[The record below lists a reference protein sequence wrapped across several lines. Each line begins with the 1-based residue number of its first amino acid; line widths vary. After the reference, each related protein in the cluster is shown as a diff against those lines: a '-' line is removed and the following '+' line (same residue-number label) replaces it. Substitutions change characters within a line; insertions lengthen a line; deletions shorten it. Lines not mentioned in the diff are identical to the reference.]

1 MVKKLFKHE
10 FDAYK
15 RFLLPIYLILL
26 AVSVFTRILYF
37 FETDTTVFRIISV
50 SSIIALTVTSVVC
63 IVLTFVNIITRFYK
77 NLFTNEGYLSF
88 TLPVTTEQHIFV
100 KLTVGVIA
108 AITSLL
114 SVIIGVCIATAGEM
128 TVELF
133 KVVGYF
139 FKKVPPLFE
148 GNFWFYFIE
157 IVLLVLVA
165 LVMSILLFYS
175 CIAIGQLSKKNR
187 VLAAVGAYFGYYLI
201 EQVLGTIFIIV
212 FYALQ
217 NTDFYTVILRFMEK
231 NPFEFIHIAFAIAF
245 VIYALLA
252 LLFFFITNTII
263 KKKLNLE

>member
-15 RFLLPIYLILL
+15 RFLLPVYLILL

-50 SSIIALTVTSVVC
+50 SSIIALVVTSVVC
-63 IVLTFVNIITRFYK
+63 IILTFVNIITRFYK

-100 KLTVGVIA
+100 KLTVGVVA
-108 AITSLL
+108 AISSLV

-128 TVELF
+128 TVEIF

-139 FKKVPPLFE
+139 FKKVPPLFD
-148 GNFWFYFIE
+148 GHFWFYFVEVIL
-157 IVLLVLVA
+157 IVLLA
-165 LVMSILLFYS
+165 LVVSILLFYS

-217 NTDFYTVILRFMEK
+217 DTGFYTTILKFMEK
-231 NPFEFIHIAFAIAF
+231 NSYEFIHIVLAISF

-252 LLFFFITNTII
+252 LLFFFITNRII